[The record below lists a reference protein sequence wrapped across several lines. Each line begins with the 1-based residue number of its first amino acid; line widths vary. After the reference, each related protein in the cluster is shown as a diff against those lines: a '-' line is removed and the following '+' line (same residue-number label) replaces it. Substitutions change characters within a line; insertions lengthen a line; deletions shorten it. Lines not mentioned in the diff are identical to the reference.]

1 MSELMRDPV
10 CGMDIGVEQ
19 AISSVVADGRRFYV
33 CCRRCHA
40 ALLDTPHR
48 YVGWPSDPVR
58 PHPAPIATG
67 APTRLEPCH
76 FAS

>member
-1 MSELMRDPV
+1 MSELTRDPV

-19 AISSVVADGRRFYV
+19 AIASVVADGRRFYV
-33 CCRRCHA
+33 CCPRCHA

-48 YVGWPSDPVR
+48 YVGWPRDPTR
-58 PHPAPIATG
+58 PHSERIAT
-67 APTRLEPCH
+67 AATPRLEPCH